1 MPISTAQILAQ
12 FASELGV
19 SSDDPLDEK
28 VHKIPNDQGAMQLVA
43 WEYQGDD
50 EDEECDFSSFP
61 SLSLEESP
69 GNYHAGVFRD
79 RSDVESHVESL
90 LARPILLGKPQA
102 EENKKTT
109 SDKGEDPEDDSLDE
123 FFANSVQ
130 EVPKLMLGNFCTS
143 FNTLM
148 NSRLRAYANFLA
160 RHALS
165 HVRCSKTDTEIEGV
179 VSIERKLETMMG
191 IGHQVSAASISSDF
205 SVELHKYS
213 ESLEDTDTDEDTAQT
228 TFQASMPLKMNIS
241 INIALP
247 HVEMEGNQGDET
259 LKVNF
264 ETSGKI
270 FGKKPPVWIHMV
282 LCSDIPPNFNADY

>member
-1 MPISTAQILAQ
+1 
-12 FASELGV
+12 
-19 SSDDPLDEK
+19 
-28 VHKIPNDQGAMQLVA
+28 MQLVA
-43 WEYQGDD
+43 WEEQGDD
-50 EDEECDFSSFP
+50 EDDECDFSSFP
-61 SLSLEESP
+61 SLSLEETP

-102 EENKKTT
+102 EDNKTA
-109 SDKGEDPEDDSLDE
+109 SDGKGNPEDDSLDE

-165 HVRCSKTDTEIEGV
+165 HARCSKTDTEIEGV

-205 SVELHKYS
+205 SIELGQYS
-213 ESLEDTDTDEDTAQT
+213 ESPEEDTDEVV
-228 TFQASMPLKMNIS
+228 QASMPLKMNIS
-241 INIALP
+241 INIVLP
-247 HVEMEGNQGDET
+247 HVEMEGSEGDET
-259 LKVNF
+259 VKVTF

-270 FGKKPPVWIHMV
+270 FGKKTTVCIHAIF
-282 LCSDIPPNFNADY
+282 CSDHSRILMIIINLSKTLSLVQCCYQVSFPNHPIMTQIGCCFV